1 MMKIRLAGR
10 IVPPQEAY
18 GDMAVAS
25 RQTAKADEIGVSG
38 TLRSQKKYD
47 ALIRPPSPRGIGSL
61 MPGFE
66 ALSIEF
72 LLWICAV
79 IALAGF
85 VQGALG
91 LGFPLVA
98 TPLIV
103 LVTDMRTA
111 VIVVLL
117 PCLAAVVANVVMSGS
132 LRRALAEFWMMP
144 IYMLIGAAVGTRL
157 FVLAP
162 QFPYSLLLAGM
173 ILLYLN
179 LDRVGRA
186 DWRTIKDHRHLF
198 AAIFGVAA
206 GMSEGTANIA
216 APPLLI
222 YYLALGLT
230 PAMLVQALNICFT
243 VGKSTQF
250 VTLATVGGVPAA
262 QWIATLPLVVIATVT
277 VVYGMRVRS
286 RLKAAA
292 YRTWLKRA
300 LFVMALILLFQFAYD
315 AWEASATD

>member
-1 MMKIRLAGR
+1 
-10 IVPPQEAY
+10 
-18 GDMAVAS
+18 
-25 RQTAKADEIGVSG
+25 
-38 TLRSQKKYD
+38 
-47 ALIRPPSPRGIGSL
+47 

-66 ALSIEF
+66 SFALEI
-72 LLWICAV
+72 LLWLCVV

-91 LGFPLVA
+91 LGFPIVA
-98 TPLIV
+98 TPLIA

-144 IYMLIGAAVGTRL
+144 IYMLIGAAIGTRL
-157 FVLAP
+157 FVFSP
-162 QFPYSLLLAGM
+162 QFPFSLLLAGM
-173 ILLYLN
+173 IVLYLN

-186 DWRTIKDHRHLF
+186 DWHVVKQHRKLF
-198 AAIFGVAA
+198 GAVFGIAA
-206 GMSEGTANIA
+206 GMSEGTANVA

-222 YYLALGLT
+222 YYLALGLS
-230 PAMLVQALNICFT
+230 PAMMVQALNICFT

-250 VTLATVGGVPAA
+250 ATLATVGGVPAL
-262 QWIATLPLVVIATVT
+262 QWLATLPLVVVATVT

-286 RLKAAA
+286 RLNAAA

-300 LFVMALILLFQFAYD
+300 LFVMALILLFQYAYGMWTVAD
-315 AWEASATD
+315 R